1 MCLFLRAVEGIDDY
15 WKWGLTGIYGVIAVL
30 IVVFSLT
37 LAFKRTTNSKRW
49 SSLAK
54 SEAAEV
60 VSLNRY
66 STA

>member
-49 SSLAK
+49 SNLVK
-54 SEAAEV
+54 
-60 VSLNRY
+60 
-66 STA
+66 